1 MKMNKFVEILK
12 KSFGKQ
18 KDERYHAIA
27 MLAIYGIFFIILVII
42 LRIGAA
48 NSPQIDNNDNN
59 SSNSNS
65 TINSPLEKDENN
77 QSNEKEEPT
86 TEEDTDIEND
96 INYTYSYTIN
106 YNDKNEV
113 FLGKKIDTKEKFTH
127 IKDGVTTDYAIL
139 NDNYLILENGSYH
152 VTSNPSKLFKYCDID
167 QILSII
173 EEQNYQQDG
182 NTRIYTVS
190 NYNLKKYFKDNF
202 ILNNERDNTIKL
214 TMVNNELKK
223 VNLDFSNY
231 ITSIEG
237 TKTSL
242 TINME
247 FVDVGITE
255 NFEINISTN

>member
-1 MKMNKFVEILK
+1 MKMNKFIEILK
-12 KSFGKQ
+12 KCFGKQ

-27 MLAIYGIFFIILVII
+27 MLAIYGIFFIILVVI
-42 LRIGAA
+42 LRIGGA
-48 NSPQIDNNDNN
+48 NSSLKENNTDDNN
-59 SSNSNS
+59 SNP

-77 QSNEKEEPT
+77 QSNEKEETT
-86 TEEDTDIEND
+86 TEEDNDIEND

-152 VTSNPSKLFKYCDID
+152 VTSNPSKLFKYCDVD
-167 QILSII
+167 TILSII
-173 EEQNYQQDG
+173 EDQKYEQSG
-182 NTRIYTVS
+182 NTMTYIVS
-190 NYNLKKYFKDNF
+190 NYHLKKYFKDSF
-202 ILNNERDNTIKL
+202 IVNNERDNTIKL
-214 TMVNNELKK
+214 SMVNGELKK